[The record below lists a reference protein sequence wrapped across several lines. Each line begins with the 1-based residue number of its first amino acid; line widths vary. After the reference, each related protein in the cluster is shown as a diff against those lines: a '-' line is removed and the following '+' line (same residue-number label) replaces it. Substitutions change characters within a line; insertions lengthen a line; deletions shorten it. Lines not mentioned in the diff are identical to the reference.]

1 MKYVNQLDYPHLL
14 YVTKTDM
21 EGRARERGKTS
32 TVKTSGCGLCSAV
45 MVADRLLPNCEFSL
59 EDALDLSYAV
69 KANHKRGTDYNRFAP
84 AFAEKMG
91 LKWEASKDL
100 EDLRRCLRTG
110 GAAVVLVG
118 GDREGHI
125 GLFTHGGHYI
135 TVISEEADGRFVIL
149 DPSFRPDKFEE
160 EGRPGKVEIRNGVIV
175 LCDGDTLDGETETDS
190 TPYHLFWRA

>member
-100 EDLRRCLRTG
+100 EDLRRCLNTVSCTTQG
-110 GAAVVLVG
+110 PAACSRATCCHTLPRWEKLDKMV
-118 GDREGHI
+118 DEFFEG
-125 GLFTHGGHYI
+125 I
-135 TVISEEADGRFVIL
+135 TLADL
-149 DPSFRPDKFEE
+149 LKEQ
-160 EGRPGKVEIRNGVIV
+160 
-175 LCDGDTLDGETETDS
+175 
-190 TPYHLFWRA
+190 